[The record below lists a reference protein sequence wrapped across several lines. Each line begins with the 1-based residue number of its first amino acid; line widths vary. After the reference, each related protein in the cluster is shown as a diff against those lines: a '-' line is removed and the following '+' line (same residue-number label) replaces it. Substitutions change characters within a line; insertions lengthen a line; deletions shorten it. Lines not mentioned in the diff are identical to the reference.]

1 MASMKMD
8 FRAII
13 RGLNAAAR
21 KMEQIA
27 KKVDRLEKAKVA
39 KKRTTKA
46 KAKVAKRRT
55 TRAKAKVTRKR
66 TTRTKARTTRKVLK
80 KKATKKKA
88 PARRKAVVRK
98 AKTTRPP
105 ATARILTIVKRFKK
119 GVTVPALAKKTRF
132 GDKKVRD
139 IISRSFA
146 QGKVKRV
153 GRGLYAAA

>member
-1 MASMKMD
+1 MRSMKMD
-8 FRAII
+8 FQAIT
-13 RGLNAAAR
+13 RGLKAAAR

-27 KKVDRLEKAKVA
+27 KKVDKLEKAKVA

-46 KAKVAKRRT
+46 KAKTTKR
-55 TRAKAKVTRKR
+55 VY
-66 TTRTKARTTRKVLK
+66 LK
-80 KKATKKKA
+80 KKATKKA
-88 PARRKAVVRK
+88 PAKRKAVVRK
-98 AKTTRPP
+98 AKTTRPA

-119 GVTVPALAKKTRF
+119 GVGVPELAKKTRF

-139 IISRSFA
+139 ILSRSFA